1 MIFKIVLFLAIVIAI
16 FGIFGNF
23 SPIAVMTGSAQSLYA
38 SVTTAALAGELI
50 EIRDI
55 VNGFL
60 VLREIRYSEEAE
72 ILAMELDQKINNLQ
86 LVKMHCNEEIITLDL
101 AYEKN
106 PYEKIQ
112 QLCPSLKNL
121 SLTKAAQLFRLI

>member
-1 MIFKIVLFLAIVIAI
+1 M
-16 FGIFGNF
+16 N
-23 SPIAVMTGSAQSLYA
+23 PNRD
-38 SVTTAALAGELI
+38 LAGELN

-112 QLCPSLKNL
+112 QLCPALKNL
-121 SLTKAAQLFRLI
+121 SLSKAAQFFRLI

>member
-1 MIFKIVLFLAIVIAI
+1 M
-16 FGIFGNF
+16 
-23 SPIAVMTGSAQSLYA
+23 
-38 SVTTAALAGELI
+38 AGELN

-112 QLCPSLKNL
+112 QLCPSLKDL